1 MDCQEKLLQ
10 FGKNIQE
17 LREKVGLSTKELAK
31 ISGINK
37 RYIEKIER
45 GQAKRIKCYYI
56 FIFKKTLN
64 TTIEELLK
72 GI

>member
-1 MDCQEKLLQ
+1 MDFQEKLLQ
-10 FGKNIQE
+10 FGKNIRE
-17 LREKVGLSTKELAK
+17 LREKAGLSTEELSK

-37 RYIEKIER
+37 RYIEKMER
-45 GQAKRIKCYYI
+45 GQAKRIKCYYV
-56 FIFKKTLN
+56 FIFVETLN